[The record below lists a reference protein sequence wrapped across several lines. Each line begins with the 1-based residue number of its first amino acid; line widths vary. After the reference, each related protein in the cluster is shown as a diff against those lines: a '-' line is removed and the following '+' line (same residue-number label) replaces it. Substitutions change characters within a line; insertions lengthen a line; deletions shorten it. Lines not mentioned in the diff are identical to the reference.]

1 MEIKNVG
8 TLDTTGKC
16 IRWLCSDLA
25 KEHPESTVWLR
36 SQMLGK
42 TIQMYAFPPEKG
54 TVRFS
59 EPFGSME
66 FFLRV
71 SKDGELTV
79 TDGCKPDIRHKLSAG
94 LAICSD
100 IDNPRLLDCLAIIR
114 AVAMERFMPGIILCK
129 DYLDGKKEE

>member
-1 MEIKNVG
+1 MEIKNVC
-8 TLDTTGKC
+8 TLDSTGGC
-16 IRWLCSDLA
+16 IRCLIEKLA
-25 KEHPESTVWLR
+25 TEHQESAVWLR
-36 SQMLGK
+36 SEMIGK
-42 TIQMYAFPPEKG
+42 TVQMYAFPLDKG

-79 TDGCKPDIRHKLSAG
+79 TDGCKAGVRYKLSAG
-94 LAICSD
+94 MAICSN

-114 AVAMERFMPGIILCK
+114 AVAMEMFMPGIILCK
-129 DYLDGKKEE
+129 NYLDGKKEE